1 MRPSSFLASARGGHV
16 ELAARMAEALVIF
29 KPDASYRLAARAALW
44 GWLKSQSDWKIEGLR
59 WFQPT
64 TPLIESHYDFLA
76 GKPFFPWLVDFMTA
90 LPLVVGRISASGE
103 TLERMRYDLGETRI
117 AQSRPG
123 SLRERFGIFGG
134 VNCMHLSDSPES
146 GAAEVAKWS
155 PHVQLTG
162 IDVDLDQPV
171 TTPDH
176 TYRLRSLAAQ
186 ISGGIHVGLASSE
199 FKQLLREETYLDDS
213 KFESLT
219 RITLEAF
226 S

>member
-1 MRPSSFLASARGGHV
+1 
-16 ELAARMAEALVIF
+16 MAEALVIF

-44 GWLKSQSDWKIEGLR
+44 QWLKSQGEWKIEGLR

-64 TPLIESHYDFLA
+64 TSLIESHYDFLA

-90 LPLVVGRISASGE
+90 LPLVVGRLSATGE
-103 TLERMRYDLGETRI
+103 ALERMRYDLGETRI

-155 PHVQLTG
+155 PHVELTG
-162 IDVDLDQPV
+162 IDVELDQAV
-171 TTPDH
+171 TNPDH
-176 TYRLRSLAAQ
+176 TYHLRSLAAQ
-186 ISGGIHVGLASSE
+186 ISGGIHVGVASTE
-199 FKQLLREETYLDDS
+199 FKKLLREETNVDDTQ
-213 KFESLT
+213 FESLA
-219 RITLEAF
+219 RITLGAF